1 LYYGGPGAATWLC
14 VPNDK
19 GIWGLRLLAAR
30 VDSGGGPNLL
40 AGQPPPAASARAKPP
55 APVGSRFGWG
65 APHLTG
71 GVASPPLL
79 LLLSSGQ
86 VGVMVSSPGMVQPY
100 RHISHGGRLLRFSGG
115 EPLWCTV
122 VVGLE
127 SFSISIQQDRFLS
140 WPVAGPVPSDAP
152 TCNC

>member
-65 APHLTG
+65 PPPHRRRRI
-71 GVASPPLL
+71 ASSPPPQPLL
-79 LLLSSGQ
+79 LLLLSPGQ

-115 EPLWCTV
+115 GGGGARL
-122 VVGLE
+122 G
-127 SFSISIQQDRFLS
+127 
-140 WPVAGPVPSDAP
+140 
-152 TCNC
+152 